1 MKNGYDA
8 AKEYY
13 EGKRELYGLPSF
25 EEISILFDV
34 SNLSRP
40 AKFIFYE
47 IAQCMIQTVNSMLA
61 LLESIISGVRLGS
74 SFEYKML
81 SIHERES
88 LKRMWF
94 KLQSVMWKLH
104 RVSSSLDEEELCV
117 ALKEVY
123 DFWVTEFI
131 PFRDSFFKALEER
144 WGRQKIKKSEQGSL
158 DIYE

>member
-1 MKNGYDA
+1 MKNGYES

-13 EGKRELYGLPSF
+13 EAKRSFYGLPPF
-25 EEISILFDV
+25 EEMTILFDV

-61 LLESIISGVRLGS
+61 LLESIISGIRLGS

-81 SIHERES
+81 TLHERED
-88 LKRMWF
+88 LKKMWF

-104 RVSSSLDEEELCV
+104 RISSSLDESELCF

-123 DFWVTEFI
+123 DFWINEFI
-131 PFRDSFFKALEER
+131 PFRNSFFKALEER
-144 WGRQKIKKSEQGSL
+144 WEKQKIKKSEQGSL